1 MNKVRWSLI
10 SAMISLDGLDIC
22 NLEIELSDLAP
33 GLIEHR
39 SLDCGRCSRLPC
51 ITSIM
56 PPQQD
61 LDPAHSAPSSTLDN
75 HASELLQGRP
85 G

>member
-1 MNKVRWSLI
+1 MDKVRWSLI
-10 SAMISLDGLDIC
+10 SAVIFLDRLDIC
-22 NLEIELSDLAP
+22 NLEIELGDLTP

-56 PPQQD
+56 PP
-61 LDPAHSAPSSTLDN
+61 
-75 HASELLQGRP
+75 
-85 G
+85 

>member
-1 MNKVRWSLI
+1 MDKVRWSLI
-10 SAMISLDGLDIC
+10 SAVIFLDRLDIC
-22 NLEIELSDLAP
+22 NLEIELVNLAL

-39 SLDCGRCSRLPC
+39 SLDCGRCIRLPC

-75 HASELLQGRP
+75 HASELLQGCP